1 MESLPPPPSAERI
14 AAAQRLAKSV
24 AASMPA
30 LDRKHQTSRENANF
44 VADFFSASRLHFIG
58 SWKDRYQKLLDS
70 LPQPPPLPSLAPG
83 QERVIAHIDMDCF
96 FASISMRGRLEL
108 DGMPVAV
115 SWGSGEHGNGEIASC
130 NYVARAHGIRNGMW
144 MQRAKELCSYLI
156 AMPYEFHEYERAAEE
171 MHRVVFATTPHMMG
185 VSVDEC
191 FADLT
196 ACADPDQACRELRAA
211 IFAKTGCTASIG
223 LGPNRLLA
231 RLATKRAKPDG
242 QFRLSLVEGR
252 AMLRDQPVNE
262 LPGVGYSAV
271 QKLESVGVRTCG
283 DVLKAGHGKLEPVL
297 GPRVAANVLA
307 LADAIDHRPWE
318 PRPAR
323 KSIGAQSSWGV
334 RFHTDAEAAQFA
346 RTLSAEV
353 ASRLTKQ
360 SLRGRQVQLKLW
372 RAMEGAPTTARKG
385 SMGHGMCDHVSR
397 SINLPDPTADEA
409 TIARE
414 VVKMLT
420 EVRIPP
426 QELRGMGISV
436 SRLGSQ
442 RGGNSGVGSAT
453 GGGSKRSLPA
463 QVARAPPSTKYTPDK
478 LPHWWKAAVP
488 ASESQETGTK
498 PSCGLVDVEAT
509 HDDDRP
515 TSSKQPRLEATLQ
528 QAPRS
533 PYASVEFGKRQ
544 TPASLDPMVAP
555 AAGTTNMSA
564 TCRSPSAF
572 LGSPSSS
579 QAAADELSDAL
590 QGMKDTVR
598 LAFAAHALP
607 EQGMPR
613 RPPSTLLAMQ
623 AFSLVSVMDR
633 SSNAAKDANEALV
646 SFANE
651 LGANA
656 LLCTT
661 ESLTDA
667 NQYNLGID
675 AGRVLD
681 WLEAVQSARL
691 LSESYSHEL

>member
-1 MESLPPPPSAERI
+1 
-14 AAAQRLAKSV
+14 
-24 AASMPA
+24 
-30 LDRKHQTSRENANF
+30 
-44 VADFFSASRLHFIG
+44 
-58 SWKDRYQKLLDS
+58 
-70 LPQPPPLPSLAPG
+70 
-83 QERVIAHIDMDCF
+83 
-96 FASISMRGRLEL
+96 
-108 DGMPVAV
+108 
-115 SWGSGEHGNGEIASC
+115 
-130 NYVARAHGIRNGMW
+130 
-144 MQRAKELCSYLI
+144 
-156 AMPYEFHEYERAAEE
+156 
-171 MHRVVFATTPHMMG
+171 
-185 VSVDEC
+185 
-191 FADLT
+191 
-196 ACADPDQACRELRAA
+196 
-211 IFAKTGCTASIG
+211 
-223 LGPNRLLA
+223 
-231 RLATKRAKPDG
+231 
-242 QFRLSLVEGR
+242 
-252 AMLRDQPVNE
+252 MLRDQPVNE

-436 SRLGSQ
+436 SGLARREAATVVEAVRLAAAA
-442 RGGNSGVGSAT
+442 SAVFRPRSHERHRLQSTPRTNYHT
-453 GGGSKRSLPA
+453 GGRQQYQLPKVKR
-463 QVARAPPSTKYTPDK
+463 QEPSH
-478 LPHWWKAAVP
+478 LAVL
-488 ASESQETGTK
+488 STW
-498 PSCGLVDVEAT
+498 EAT

-572 LGSPSSS
+572 FERRS
-579 QAAADELSDAL
+579 AAPL
-590 QGMKDTVR
+590 R
-598 LAFAAHALP
+598 H
-607 EQGMPR
+607 
-613 RPPSTLLAMQ
+613 RPQQMS
-623 AFSLVSVMDR
+623 
-633 SSNAAKDANEALV
+633 
-646 SFANE
+646 
-651 LGANA
+651 
-656 LLCTT
+656 
-661 ESLTDA
+661 
-667 NQYNLGID
+667 
-675 AGRVLD
+675 
-681 WLEAVQSARL
+681 
-691 LSESYSHEL
+691 